1 MWLNKEE
8 KQRRL
13 LVDIIHN
20 IFRKCLFDILFQT
33 AFYREFLGQMIT
45 GNSEVSCL
53 PVLQYIICKRSSNLN
68 EKSLENGNTTVYEW
82 RYGEPPL
89 RIEEPSVLVAEP
101 EAPTTTDDAVI

>member
-1 MWLNKEE
+1 
-8 KQRRL
+8 
-13 LVDIIHN
+13 
-20 IFRKCLFDILFQT
+20 
-33 AFYREFLGQMIT
+33 MIT

-53 PVLQYIICKRSSNLN
+53 PVLQYIIGKKLFFLFSCKRSCNLN

>member
-53 PVLQYIICKRSSNLN
+53 PVLQYIIGK
-68 EKSLENGNTTVYEW
+68 K
-82 RYGEPPL
+82 
-89 RIEEPSVLVAEP
+89 PSFVFL
-101 EAPTTTDDAVI
+101 